1 MTKYPAKIT
10 SKGQVTIPKPVRDE
24 LGLGE
29 GDYLVFEPQG
39 EYLIGVKAEISS
51 EDEFDRLAERIAR
64 RFKAKGIT
72 RSDVDDAIKWA
83 RRKS

>member
-24 LGLGE
+24 LGLAE
-29 GDYLVFEPQG
+29 GDYLVLEPQG
-39 EYLIGVKAEISS
+39 EYLIGAKAKISS
-51 EDEFDRLAERIAR
+51 EDEFDRLADRIAT
-64 RFKAKGIT
+64 RFKSQGIT
-72 RSDVDDAIKWA
+72 RSDIEDAIKWA

>member
-24 LGLGE
+24 LGLAE
-29 GDYLVFEPQG
+29 GDYLVLEPQG
-39 EYLIGVKAEISS
+39 EYLIGAKAEISS
-51 EDEFDRLAERIAR
+51 EDEFERLADRIAK
-64 RFKAKGIT
+64 RFKSKGIAK
-72 RSDVDDAIKWA
+72 SDVEDAIKWA

>member
-24 LGLGE
+24 LGLAE
-29 GDYLVFEPQG
+29 GDYLVLEPQG
-39 EYLIGVKAEISS
+39 DYLIGAKAKIAS
-51 EDEFDRLAERIAR
+51 EDEFDRLADRIAE
-64 RFKAKGIT
+64 RFASKGIT
-72 RSDVDDAIKWA
+72 RSDVEDAIKWA

>member
-10 SKGQVTIPKPVRDE
+10 SKGQVTIPKPVRVE
-24 LGLGE
+24 LGLQE
-29 GDYLVFEPQG
+29 GDYLVLEPQG
-39 EYLIGVKAEISS
+39 EYLIGAKAEISS
-51 EDEFDRLAERIAR
+51 EDEFDRLADRIAN

-72 RSDVDDAIKWA
+72 RSDVEDAIKWA